1 MSTIR
6 TRDLLLGATAAALAG
21 YAGWQAIRA
30 WNGFREPA
38 PAVPKDAAAYG
49 RARRRIATVAI
60 AQTLG
65 TSAVVAYGPIADR
78 LDELTGAVPVWL
90 RPAALAIALSAID
103 GIAGLP
109 GAYLDDYVLERR
121 YGLTEQTQ
129 EAWFLEHLK
138 GAALSAAL
146 MATLATFFGAAVRKA
161 PRAWPAL
168 AGAATLPLFVLG
180 NIVVP
185 LYVMP
190 MFNTFEPL
198 AGPLEVRLRALA
210 ARYGVGDAD
219 ILRMDMSKQTKKAN
233 AFVTG
238 IGSTHRIVIGD
249 TLLENFADEEIE
261 FVVAH
266 ELGHYVAKDTWRSIA
281 LGQVLALTSFAFA
294 NAMLPPQ
301 AREGDRSISIA
312 RLVLWMQVASQ
323 ALRPA
328 LFAFSRSR
336 EWAADR
342 FALQA
347 TQAPTAG
354 ASAFRRLRDQN
365 LAEDEQP
372 AWYEFLFGS
381 HPSLKRRI
389 EALDQA

>member
-1 MSTIR
+1 
-6 TRDLLLGATAAALAG
+6 
-21 YAGWQAIRA
+21 
-30 WNGFREPA
+30 
-38 PAVPKDAAAYG
+38 
-49 RARRRIATVAI
+49 
-60 AQTLG
+60 
-65 TSAVVAYGPIADR
+65 
-78 LDELTGAVPVWL
+78 
-90 RPAALAIALSAID
+90 
-103 GIAGLP
+103 
-109 GAYLDDYVLERR
+109 
-121 YGLTEQTQ
+121 LTEQTQ
-129 EAWFLEHLK
+129 GAWFAEHLK
-138 GAALSAAL
+138 GAALSAGL
-146 MATLATFFGAAVRKA
+146 MAILATLFGMAVHKA

-185 LYVMP
+185 LYIMP
-190 MFNTFEPL
+190 LFNSFEL
-198 AGPLEVRLRALA
+198 LVSPLEMRLRALA
-210 ARYGVGDAD
+210 TRYGVGDAD

-249 TLLENFADEEIE
+249 TLLENFTDDEIE

-281 LGQVLALTSFAFA
+281 LGQALALTSFAFA
-294 NAMLPPQ
+294 NAMLPPHRRD
-301 AREGDRSISIA
+301 ADRSISIA

-372 AWYEFLFGS
+372 VWYEFLFGS
-381 HPSLKRRI
+381 HPSLKHRI
-389 EALDQA
+389 EVLDRA